1 MATRAGATA
10 RKMKTEMD
18 VCLGKAGTPVGK
30 LVFVRNG
37 PRAFTQ
43 FAYFQDWLA

>member
-1 MATRAGATA
+1 
-10 RKMKTEMD
+10 MD